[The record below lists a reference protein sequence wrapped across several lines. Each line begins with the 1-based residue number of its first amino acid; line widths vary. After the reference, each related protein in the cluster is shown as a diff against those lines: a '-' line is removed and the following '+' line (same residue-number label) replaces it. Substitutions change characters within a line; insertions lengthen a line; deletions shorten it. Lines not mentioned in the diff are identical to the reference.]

1 MGYEWDEGKN
11 QINIGKHGID
21 FRDAVRVFDDP
32 NCMIRADNREDYGE
46 ERFQIMGFTPSGVLV
61 VIFTER
67 EEDVTRIISA
77 REATKSE
84 KKLYRDGSFY

>member
-1 MGYEWDEGKN
+1 MSYEWDEDKN
-11 QINIGKHGID
+11 DANIEKHGID

-32 NCMIRADNREDYGE
+32 NCMIREDTREAYFE
-46 ERFQIMGFTPSGVLV
+46 QRFQIMGSTLSGVLV

-84 KKLYRDGSFY
+84 KKLYRSGAFY